1 MKTFLIASI
10 CFVLTFVLLFIYMG
24 YIQRTTDE
32 LTVLAESIE
41 KSIENGD
48 WKTADDASK
57 VFKEIWE
64 RKSKRINF
72 FMDQKETDTV
82 SEGLT
87 ALLSYIKTQNKD
99 EAFAKVSAIK
109 LQLKR
114 LSEKEKPTI
123 VNLLKTR

>member
-24 YIQRTTDE
+24 YVQRTTDE

-64 RKSKRINF
+64 RKSKKINF

-114 LSEKEKPTI
+114 LSEKEKPTL

>member
-24 YIQRTTDE
+24 YVQRTTDE

-41 KSIENGD
+41 KSIEKGD

-109 LQLKR
+109 LQLRR
-114 LSEKEKPTI
+114 LSEKEKPTL

>member
-24 YIQRTTDE
+24 YVQRTTDE

>member
-10 CFVLTFVLLFIYMG
+10 CFVLTFVLLFIYVG
-24 YIQRTTDE
+24 YVDKVAKE

-48 WKTADDASK
+48 WKTANDLSK

-64 RKSKRINF
+64 RKSKKINF

-82 SEGLT
+82 SEGVT

-99 EAFAKVSAIK
+99 EALAKISAIN

-114 LSEKEKPTI
+114 LSEKEKPTL
-123 VNLLKTR
+123 VNLLIAG